1 MTESKA
7 AQELRESLT
16 LVPELK
22 RNRDWARVESV
33 LAELAAVTA
42 ERNAIESTV
51 WRVKEL
57 LAVEDNLVA
66 ITAERDKAQA
76 ACAETRQAINDV
88 WDSISTDGST
98 IEGYIV
104 NVHKLST
111 AKQSAQSTDCGR
123 GYVPV
128 SELEPTI
135 EWLKRKCPGM
145 WQLCGC
151 EEHQHARRLE
161 ALKGGKG

>member
-1 MTESKA
+1 MSGDANSDSIPELRRFIA
-7 AQELRESLT
+7 ELREQL
-16 LVPELK
+16 L
-22 RNRDWARVESV
+22 RV
-33 LAELAAVTA
+33 
-42 ERNAIESTV
+42 
-51 WRVKEL
+51 
-57 LAVEDNLVA
+57 
-66 ITAERDKAQA
+66 TAERDKAQA
-76 ACAETRQAINDV
+76 ACAEMRQAINDV

-128 SELEPTI
+128 SELEPLI
-135 EWLKRKCPGM
+135 DRLKNGGHGKLSPHERCPT
-145 WQLCGC
+145 C
-151 EEHQHARRLE
+151 EILWELE